1 MLLIT
6 IRPVLPDEWARWREV
21 RIRMLRDD
29 PASFAT
35 RWEDA
40 AAEHDET
47 WRDWVGA
54 ATGERRI
61 LFAAETDGQWLG
73 VVAAFVRIDPR
84 EAQLM
89 SMAVGRRLGQRSGHR
104 GGSDPAVGAWAAER
118 GCETVFLFVQEANVR
133 AHRLYERAGSTRPAH
148 VSRRDAAAP
157 ASSWCCR
164 PRSRAACG
172 VSSTRNS

>member
-1 MLLIT
+1 VSPPVT
-6 IRPVLPDEWARWREV
+6 IRPVLPDEWARWRDT

-29 PASFAT
+29 PDAFAT

-61 LFAAETDGQWLG
+61 LFAAETDGHWIG
-73 VVAAFVRIDPR
+73 VVAAFVRIDPA

-89 SMAVGRRLGQRSGHR
+89 SMWIEPTTRGHGVAERLIE
-104 GGSDPAVGAWAAER
+104 AVGAWAADR
-118 GCETVFLFVQEANVR
+118 GCTTVFLFVQEANLR
-133 AHRLYERAGSTRPAH
+133 ARRLYERAGFRSTGGRTPTGRGRAGFKI
-148 VSRRDAAAP
+148 VLSAP
-157 ASSWCCR
+157 VADLAG
-164 PRSRAACG
+164 PP
-172 VSSTRNS
+172 

>member
-1 MLLIT
+1 VTAPPT
-6 IRPVLPDEWARWREV
+6 IRPVLPDEWPRWRDT

-29 PASFAT
+29 PTAFAT

-61 LFAAETDGQWLG
+61 LFAAEADERWLG

-89 SMAVGRRLGQRSGHR
+89 SMWVDPAARGQGIAEGLIRAVGQ
-104 GGSDPAVGAWAAER
+104 WASER
-118 GCETVFLFVQEANVR
+118 GCERVFLFVQESNVR
-133 AHRLYERAGSTRPAH
+133 ALSRYERAGFRPTGA
-148 VSRRDAAAP
+148 RRPTGRGRAGFKLVLAAP
-157 ASSWCCR
+157 VEELVAAS
-164 PRSRAACG
+164 
-172 VSSTRNS
+172 

>member
-1 MLLIT
+1 MTDPIT
-6 IRPVLPDEWARWREV
+6 IRPVLPDEWARWRDV
-21 RIRMLRDD
+21 RVRMLRDD

-61 LFAAETDGQWLG
+61 LFAAETDGRWVG

-89 SMAVGRRLGQRSGHR
+89 SMWVDPGARGQGVAERLIRAVGG
-104 GGSDPAVGAWAAER
+104 WAHER

-133 AHRLYERAGSTRPAH
+133 AHRLYERAGFHPTGARRPTGRGRAGFKL
-148 VSRRDAAAP
+148 VLSAP
-157 ASSWCCR
+157 VEQLLAES
-164 PRSRAACG
+164 
-172 VSSTRNS
+172 